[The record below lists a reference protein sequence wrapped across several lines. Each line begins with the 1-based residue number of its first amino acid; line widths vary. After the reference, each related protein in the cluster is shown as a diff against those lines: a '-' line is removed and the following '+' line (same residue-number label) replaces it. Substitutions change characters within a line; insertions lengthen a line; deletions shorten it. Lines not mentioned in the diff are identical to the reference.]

1 MTSIVIT
8 LHLVAMALALGGRL
22 IFAVLLQ
29 HSLAG
34 SVAGKLEQLQTP
46 LTIVKLADWGLLM
59 ALLSGLLLFFLQNL
73 SVSVSPWSFKL
84 KVVLAALLII
94 AIGAFHIAQMR
105 VVNHYDVQML
115 PVLKRLNIITVAL
128 LSGMVFF
135 ATFDIN

>member
-22 IFAVLLQ
+22 IFAVRLQ
-29 HSLAG
+29 HSMAG

-59 ALLSGLLLFFLQNL
+59 ALLSGLLLFFLRNL

-135 ATFDIN
+135 ATFAIN

>member
-1 MTSIVIT
+1 MTNIVVT

-29 HSLAG
+29 HSMAG
-34 SVAGKLEQLQTP
+34 SVAGKLGQLQTP

-115 PVLKRLNIITVAL
+115 PALKRLNIIAVSL

-135 ATFDIN
+135 ATFAIN

>member
-29 HSLAG
+29 HSMAG
-34 SVAGKLEQLQTP
+34 CVAGKLEQLQTP

-135 ATFDIN
+135 ATFAIN